1 MNHRKLEDSDI
12 SYMLSQ
18 LNEEDTDDL
27 PTAESTIMGMS
38 EGELSL
44 FIGKNEDTYLQKWRE
59 DSSWNWAAF
68 IFDFYWFLYRRMY
81 RYFFIYLAVVYFSIY
96 LIGTM
101 VSNMSN
107 SLVAPIIIGIVIYS
121 IFKVLVATMGNQLYW
136 RHTKRKID
144 RVHQIVEHV
153 SSGEREI
160 VKAGGVN
167 LALPLIL
174 ILLPALIVVL
184 SFMFNFFTT
193 FRAVSDSLSQ
203 NIRSESNAVRVQ
215 AEDMNISPTTTMISS
230 PNDTTE
236 YEEEWAAIA
245 TEINGYNWSEMVG
258 YERLVVIVAG
268 LMKSWEQDNLQV
280 DGTPIISDQ
289 DAPIITEL
297 VIALYGDSKYAHMN
311 LIEIMGVIKGQLQ
324 QAENSIDVSD
334 ALDEDLYY
342 AVADD
347 IYNEVVRLLDQ
358 GADPANS
365 SSIIAAARN
374 KNAALIS
381 LLIQYGADPDYFF
394 RGETPLSI
402 LVQDDEVELVS
413 QLLDHGANPEM
424 GTPLSSP
431 LQIAVELGSI
441 NMVQLLLKHG
451 ADSNRFIEGEMSIL
465 QIAEE
470 LGHTEIYQ
478 LLKEQEH

>member
-12 SYMLSQ
+12 WDMLSQ
-18 LNEEDTDDL
+18 LNEEDTDDV
-27 PTAESTIMGMS
+27 PVTEEMIMGIS

-68 IFDFYWFLYRRMY
+68 IFDFYWLLYRRMY

-101 VSNMSN
+101 ISNMSN
-107 SLVAPIIIGIVIYS
+107 SLVAPVITGIVMYS
-121 IFKVLVATMGNQLYW
+121 IFKVIIGTTGDQLYL

-144 RVHQIVEHV
+144 RVHQVVEHV
-153 SSGEREI
+153 SSGDREI
-160 VKAGGVN
+160 VRAGGVN

-174 ILLPALIVVL
+174 ILLPTLIAII

-203 NIRSESNAVRVQ
+203 NIRREQ
-215 AEDMNISPTTTMISS
+215 PENINTSPTTTMNSTSS
-230 PNDTTE
+230 SDTTE
-236 YEEEWAAIA
+236 YEEEWTAIA
-245 TEINGYNWSEMVG
+245 TEINSYNWSELVG

-280 DGTPIISDQ
+280 DGTPIILDQ

-347 IYNEVVRLLDQ
+347 NYNEVVRLLDQ

-413 QLLDHGANPEM
+413 QLLDQGANPEM

>member
-18 LNEEDTDDL
+18 LNEADMDDV
-27 PTAESTIMGMS
+27 PTTEAMIMGIS
-38 EGELSL
+38 KGELSL

-68 IFDFYWFLYRRMY
+68 IFDFYWLLYRRMY
-81 RYFFIYLAVVYFSIY
+81 RYFLIYLVVAYCSIF

-101 VSNMSN
+101 ISNISS
-107 SLVAPIIIGIVIYS
+107 SLVAPVMIGIVIYS
-121 IFKVLVATMGNQLYW
+121 IFKVIIGTTGNQLYW
-136 RHTKRKID
+136 RQAKRKID
-144 RVHQIVEHV
+144 RVHQLVENV

-160 VKAGGVN
+160 IKAGGVN

-174 ILLPALIVVL
+174 ILLPTIIAGI
-184 SFMFNFFTT
+184 SSMFYFLTN

-203 NIRSESNAVRVQ
+203 NTRNQSHAVVEQ
-215 AEDMNISPTTTMISS
+215 AENMNMSPTIVKSPS
-230 PNDTTE
+230 PNGTSANE
-236 YEEEWAAIA
+236 NEWTAIA
-245 TEINGYNWSEMVG
+245 TEINGYNWSELVG

-268 LMKSWEQDNLQV
+268 LMKSWEQENLQV
-280 DGTPIISDQ
+280 DGVLINVDL

-297 VIALYGDSKYAHMN
+297 VISLYGDSKYAHMN
-311 LIEIMGVIKGQLQ
+311 LIEIMGVIKEQLQ
-324 QAENSIDVSD
+324 QTENSIDVND

-347 IYNEVVRLLDQ
+347 NYNEVVRLLDQ

-413 QLLDHGANPEM
+413 QLLDQGANPEM

>member
-12 SYMLSQ
+12 LYILSQ
-18 LNEEDTDDL
+18 SNEVDTDDV
-27 PTAESTIMGMS
+27 PITEANIKGIPE
-38 EGELSL
+38 EQLSL
-44 FIGKNEDTYLQKWRE
+44 FIAKNEDTYLQKWRE

-68 IFDFYWFLYRRMY
+68 IFDFYWLLYRKMY
-81 RYFFIYLAVVYFSIY
+81 QYFFIYLAIVYFIIY
-96 LIGTM
+96 LVGTM
-101 VSNMSN
+101 ISNMSN
-107 SLVAPIIIGIVIYS
+107 SLVAPVIIGIVTYS
-121 IFKVLVATMGNQLYW
+121 IFKVIIGTTGNQLYW

-144 RVHQIVEHV
+144 RIHQLVEHI
-153 SSGEREI
+153 SSGKRKI
-160 VKAGGVN
+160 VNSGGVN

-174 ILLPALIVVL
+174 ILLPALIAGI
-184 SFMFNFFTT
+184 SFTFNFFTA
-193 FRAVSDSLSQ
+193 FRAVSDSLGQ
-203 NIRSESNAVRVQ
+203 NTRSESNAVREQ
-215 AEDMNISPTTTMISS
+215 AEDMNISPSTTMNTL
-230 PNDTTE
+230 PNGTSE
-236 YEEEWAAIA
+236 NEWIAIA
-245 TEINGYNWSEMVG
+245 TEINGYNWSELIG
-258 YERLVVIVAG
+258 YDRLVVIVAG
-268 LMKSWEQDNLQV
+268 LMKSWEHENLRV
-280 DGTPIISDQ
+280 EGVSINVNQ

-297 VIALYGDSKYAHMN
+297 VIALYGDTNYAPMN
-311 LIEIMGVIKGQLQ
+311 LIEIMEVIKEQLYQ
-324 QAENSIDVSD
+324 EENSIEFSA

-347 IYNEVVRLLDQ
+347 SYNELVRLLNQ

-365 SSIIAAARN
+365 ASIIAAARN
-374 KNAALIS
+374 KNAGVMS

-424 GTPLSSP
+424 GTPLTSP
-431 LQIAVELGSI
+431 LQIAVELGST

-478 LLKEQEH
+478 MLKEQEH

>member
-12 SYMLSQ
+12 WDMLSQ
-18 LNEEDTDDL
+18 LNEEDTDDV
-27 PTAESTIMGMS
+27 PVTEEMIMGIS

-68 IFDFYWFLYRRMY
+68 IFDFYWLLYRRMY

-101 VSNMSN
+101 ISNMSN
-107 SLVAPIIIGIVIYS
+107 SLVAPVITGIVMYS
-121 IFKVLVATMGNQLYW
+121 IFKVIIGVTGNQLYW
-136 RHTKRKID
+136 RQAKRKID
-144 RVHQIVEHV
+144 RVHQLVEHV

-160 VKAGGVN
+160 IRAGGVN

-174 ILLPALIVVL
+174 ILLPAIIAGISSTFYFL
-184 SFMFNFFTT
+184 TT

-203 NIRSESNAVRVQ
+203 NTRNQSHAAVEQ
-215 AEDMNISPTTTMISS
+215 AEDMNISPTKTMISS
-230 PNDTTE
+230 PNDTSE
-236 YEEEWAAIA
+236 YKKEWTAIA
-245 TEINGYNWSEMVG
+245 TEINGYNWSELVG

-268 LMKSWEQDNLQV
+268 LMKSWEQDNLQMEGV
-280 DGTPIISDQ
+280 TINVDQ
-289 DAPIITEL
+289 DAPVISEL
-297 VIALYGDSKYAHMN
+297 VVALFGDTNYAHMN
-311 LIEIMGVIKGQLQ
+311 LIEIMGVIKEQFQ
-324 QAENSIDVSD
+324 QDENSIDVSA

-347 IYNEVVRLLDQ
+347 NYNEVVRLLDQ

-365 SSIIAAARN
+365 SSIIAATRN
-374 KNAALIS
+374 KNVALIS
-381 LLIQYGADPDYFF
+381 ILIQYGADPDYFF

-413 QLLDHGANPEM
+413 QLLDYGANPEM

-431 LQIAVELGSI
+431 LQIAVKLGSI

-451 ADSNRFIEGEMSIL
+451 ADGNSFIEGEKSIL

-478 LLKEQEH
+478 LLRGQEQ